1 MEEFLRIMEQPS
13 SSAELTID
21 AERLKVFK
29 MKVNI
34 WDYDKISAGD
44 FQKLSFDDRA
54 SISAKYSVGA
64 SKMFIYL
71 FSFSPGFFGSLISR
85 CYCSRNIFI
94 FFQAKFHLALKR
106 EIFCR

>member
-1 MEEFLRIMEQPS
+1 MTKFQQAI
-13 SSAELTID
+13 
-21 AERLKVFK
+21 FK
-29 MKVNI
+29 N
-34 WDYDKISAGD
+34 
-44 FQKLSFDDRA
+44 FFFDDRA

-71 FSFSPGFFGSLISR
+71 FSFSPGFFGSLISG
-85 CYCSRNIFI
+85 CYCSRDIFI

>member
-44 FQKLSFDDRA
+44 FQKL
-54 SISAKYSVGA
+54 
-64 SKMFIYL
+64 
-71 FSFSPGFFGSLISR
+71 FF
-85 CYCSRNIFI
+85 
-94 FFQAKFHLALKR
+94 
-106 EIFCR
+106 